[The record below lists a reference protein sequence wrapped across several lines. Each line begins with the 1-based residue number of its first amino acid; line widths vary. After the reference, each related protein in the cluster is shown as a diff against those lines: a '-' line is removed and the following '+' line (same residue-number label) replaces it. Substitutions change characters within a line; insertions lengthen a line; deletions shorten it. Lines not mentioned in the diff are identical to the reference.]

1 MVLVMGDCH
10 ESIGYRSPAAMGQCH
25 ECCGGARGGR
35 LSVRDQGP
43 VGGLRMVAQR
53 PLRKTVHM
61 EKPHLSV
68 TETAALSFQM
78 VGDSGLEPLTSCVSS
93 KYSNQLS

>member
-25 ECCGGARGGR
+25 ECCGRARGGR

-53 PLRKTVHM
+53 PLRKKRRGYRWHVTTLQM
-61 EKPHLSV
+61 E
-68 TETAALSFQM
+68 T
-78 VGDSGLEPLTSCVSS
+78 
-93 KYSNQLS
+93 